1 MAFEAT
7 KNFKKKSAG
16 GRFEATS
23 NFGVD
28 DTVISS
34 RVNAISKD
42 IESLYNDYY
51 KDYTERSKYV
61 LGVDSKYENMQAPGL
76 KVSMQSYKDRAKKIK
91 QSIEDNKAFLTPEGY
106 LAALQK
112 VNSIIDTDTTEDDKT
127 FSDYFNS
134 SAAAGGRDKFNKIV
148 EERAAAQSTLKK
160 AGLNE
165 NSKYRD
171 IEAALSD
178 RTIDAGAAP
187 DEMGQGR
194 RYQGR
199 KLTSED
205 KDYLSSLLLTEDKV
219 STMTDDEILRKIKDK
234 GNPSY
239 KQKIALGEIDRLTKR
254 NEELIKLAEAD
265 GNVSSFNPYGD
276 YAEEYADNQ
285 QRMEKLRNM
294 IDNDYAGRDV
304 AYYYTD
310 DNGNSGAMSWENLY
324 YERKVGNAYK
334 AATDKGYGGYNSAA
348 AAAYDEINFIEKVTD
363 AMQWLSENSTVS
375 AEKKKPYLDIVK
387 EYDEKYGTSYAKEDG
402 IYGIETKNRINSE
415 IKNSDALNKLKENFK
430 SESGAT
436 YDAVKDYAKLQRDK
450 ERAAKV
456 QETVQTAVEGVNSV
470 PVVGKALGGIA
481 SAISAVPFAL
491 VSGTDYIFNLMDSI
505 GHSDYNSDS
514 FRPINTY
521 DDYAT
526 NISSEIIG
534 TQTEIY
540 DKAMQEAGV
549 SERARKFWTSTYSGV
564 SSGINSLATVVGSC
578 YAFGPAAGQVVA
590 SVILSGQA
598 ASSGLQE
605 AVQNGSTTNEALAYG
620 FASGVAE
627 YLGEKI
633 SIGSLVDKFLESSFD
648 VTSFKSFMKSFVKDK
663 NLLKMLGQGA
673 VEGSEEVVTEIMNRF
688 SDAVINQ
695 DHSKFSN
702 AILTYEAEELSREE
716 AKKKAFLDVL
726 ASAAEQ
732 AWGGFVGGI
741 MGGTAAVIGGGVSA
755 ARNSVADIKNQTDI
769 GKSIAGTDA
778 GKNVLEIAE
787 KRGFDISKASEEVPE
802 GRGVGKL
809 VSKVRNAVRNR
820 NMGKL
825 AQNVVEAELKAAKE
839 TAMPIV
845 NNNESLAEMVAEIAT
860 GTADVSAISALS
872 ANGVLTEENVEKVF
886 EALEAVQKRTETSEV
901 RNMINDIVETKESS
915 EGKAYNASSIYGI
928 KREGGK
934 TKYILEDGTEVDS
947 GEFGLTS
954 KDKTL
959 FVNAVKGMTDA
970 EANEMISAYRKYA
983 NGTDK
988 GVFATTWGLY
998 RSLGETG
1005 AAKNGERVAGYKS
1018 RIYFTQNA
1026 EVNNVLVTSAIEQGV
1041 KARAQSEMKRNIKA
1055 RAERVIQER
1064 GRAKGEVRGEEHLG
1078 KNKSGAKN
1086 VARTLA
1092 KLGYDVEFLSEDAKL
1107 HGKRI
1112 GDTLINGAY
1121 DAETNTIYL
1130 RADAAYNAAEVRG
1143 ILGHTLAHEITHS
1156 IKVWSEADY
1165 NVLTDFIRDALE
1177 ADFDAL
1183 VKEKMD
1189 KLGMSYAM
1197 ASDEVIAD
1205 GCEMLLRDSKALEKL
1220 ATENASLFVKVV
1232 TKVREFIANLRKAQ
1246 TDMYGGSEELHDA
1259 ALKLREALKSLE
1271 EVQEVFDNALENSIR
1286 NMRDALAEAENAKT
1300 RENLDVLEKQAEK
1313 EGVQLSEE
1321 TDDKY
1326 DFTKSFAEQVEDF
1339 KNGKFPQYDTLLVGG
1354 TPQKWQSVGFN
1365 ALPVTLNQTHVD
1377 YALNGTKNFNHTIGK
1392 ALLKNLPEAIKDPIA
1407 IIQSQSKGH
1416 SDRAMV
1422 IFDFKHNGSQVIS
1435 AIEIDGTGRTNNIVI
1450 DSNAMT
1456 TIFAKKNSLSQ
1467 LKSAIEHTNKGAV
1480 ELFYWDKNRAVTL
1493 LQRAGLQ
1500 LPSALPHDG
1509 SVNSIRDSKS
1519 NVKTKFENVTETQQF
1534 KRWFGD
1540 WQKHPS
1546 KINPIFLDADGK
1558 PKVFYHGAKKNGGFT
1573 VFRNWQYFT
1582 DKKSYAERY
1591 AERGNSKA
1599 LYAVYLTADK
1609 VFDTRDAQ
1617 ARDIYN
1623 SIRSEYGLSEL
1634 QDTGL
1639 PEWTDGYDISEYLD
1653 EHPEFGYDAIILD
1666 EGGDLVDGKPVS
1678 RGLSIVVKDSSQ
1690 IKSAT
1695 DNIGTFDKGNKD
1707 IRYSEEIIERDAEY
1721 LKLAKDPEKN
1731 AAQLRKLVDDAAKA
1745 AGLNSPML
1753 YHGTKNA
1760 GFTGFDLSKMDDGSS
1775 IFLTSSPAIASTYS
1789 GVAGARSIADMR
1801 TARSIDSMSAEDLTK
1816 ALNAH
1821 SKQNAETDEGIYNY
1835 EIYDLKKKEHLTKDV
1850 EKDAERLSKTVERLT
1865 GEYADRLAE
1874 DFDDKTAAVHR
1885 QLAELSEKLA
1895 DGKYSELST
1904 PIYMLLHHTDAFKGE
1919 AGIAE
1924 LEKNIRLMNKLNG
1937 AKMTSEGV
1945 IVKEGLD
1952 GYDLRV
1958 LSTEQARNELR
1969 AAEGAGNYAV
1979 FARLGNSLSV
1989 DAHGDNWNALDF
2001 RIPDSKYEISEDE
2014 GQYRIID
2021 KSTRTAV
2028 WSDGKMRWGSRE
2040 EAQKIID
2047 GFSDKDGWTK
2057 RLNTTRQ
2064 IAEYAKANGY
2074 DSVVFKNLRDNGG
2087 MNSNVSLDTASDVYV
2102 LFNPNDAK
2110 SADLITYDDNGNI
2123 IPLSER
2129 FNSWN
2134 DDLRYSEE
2142 TSEEFAENE
2151 KAAIE
2156 KALANMSVKD
2166 YNRRGWARTLLTR
2179 EDASKL
2185 YSAVAE
2191 LFANKKRKEFRLKDG
2206 SYAVEVNNKIIFVSG
2221 TFENPRYESVLVFN
2235 TDNATDME
2243 ALKYYFFGDTATNDL
2258 TVKDIKRFINQ
2269 RRNYGQVYGFN
2280 GEDYKA
2286 SGKRDFGRAKLRN
2299 GTKGFGDISQFEVRD
2314 GVYTKD
2320 EGNVS
2325 LRVQGLKFSEET
2337 ETSRDTL
2344 VSDMEAVAETD
2355 EEKSFVEKLKSEVK
2369 KANALQKE
2377 LAEVN
2382 RKIKEISFTKGT
2394 DRSALPSLNEKKERL
2409 AKKLNRLDSK
2419 FYGYRGYDTFKTLA
2433 ERKSKEAVIA
2443 EKLRSKAALRSQKQ
2457 KYQEAAQGIKDTLA
2471 QREENRRRREIVR
2484 DIAKRIDKLDKLA
2497 KEDSKTKHIPS
2508 AMRDIV
2514 KAFREQIDSRT
2525 QNYDERIARAE
2536 NAIASLEKRR
2546 GRYLDAYTEYT
2557 QLAERIKQYDKGSKD
2572 YADADARMGQLKQDF
2587 DSYNSLTE
2595 QIEKKLSSIEKSGER
2610 NVRAAD
2616 YLSEML
2622 SYYKTYD
2629 NADST
2634 YYIDV
2639 SDLAR
2644 AIEDLRHSIGERPL
2658 YLLTADQLEDVLAVT
2673 KAVQKKISDANKLF
2687 RSSRSVSETTAKV
2700 AGETKDAR
2708 NKKVSRSDFV
2718 RGAKDRT
2725 ANMLFWNNL
2734 KPYEL
2739 FKQSGS
2745 DTLYQLYRNLQ
2756 RAEGDSGRLI
2766 LKYAD
2771 KYRETAQKY
2780 GIKEKMF
2787 NQKFDITF
2795 DNGKTARLTGGEI
2808 LTLYLTAKRGQGR
2821 VHLLGDGFRLEG
2833 GKMRLVADGKETVYA
2848 NADMMTLTENDL
2860 TKFGKTLSDDMRRF
2874 GDEMQKYMSTEIAAD
2889 GNAVSM
2895 KLYDIMLFG
2904 EDNYI
2909 TLTVDNN
2916 YLRSTIDPKNN
2927 TAKLKNSKFT
2937 IKTVAN
2943 ATQALSISSFVNV
2956 YQTHAS
2962 DMAAYAA
2969 FTLPLEDITK
2979 VINGTSKSED
2989 GSTRVRDVLGSKLY
3003 GEMMKFLTD
3012 VNGGIR
3018 SDGDLAYMR
3027 LFSAVKAARTGLN
3040 LAVAIQQPCA
3050 VMRAFAEINPKYF
3063 IGVKAKTMSE
3073 AQQRKSLAEMTQYAS
3088 TWVVK
3093 QLGGVDINT
3102 KQSIGKTI
3110 TDLGAKGNTFGHTAA
3125 KGLQEGQFWVAEK
3138 LDQVTW
3144 MWIWNAC
3151 RNEAIDN
3158 FKKSNADYTY
3168 KDVLKKAGDRFDEI
3182 TNKTQVY
3189 DSIFA
3194 RSKIMR
3200 EGNVFS
3206 KFITQFMAE
3215 PITTLNMA
3223 YDGIRHLMNGEKG
3236 KAAGIFASLIASQIF
3251 TAAIRS
3257 FADAFRDDDDD
3268 KNYWEKYLQAFIE
3281 NSIDNINPFMLL
3293 PWFKD
3298 IYSLVFNGFNV
3309 DRPDVE
3315 IIGDLMTKVKKL
3327 AKVWGDES
3335 KNAKERAEA
3344 SWDALSIL
3352 ADMSGVA
3359 MTSLTR
3365 DFRAIY
3371 RTITTEWQSAT
3382 KTTTNTAADTA
3393 WKNGLSR
3400 NLTTPRDDKGKL
3412 YYAFM
3417 NDDDTYI
3424 ARTQDRLGEKDFR
3437 RCVIDCLKDN
3447 DIRIAE
3453 AAAAHMDGDYEKYDG
3468 IIRDIAN
3475 DGFDKEYVVAAV
3487 VSAENK
3493 ALKDSADE
3501 DVDTVS
3507 QIDGMT
3513 ATKKDIIADVEEGN
3527 YDLLEEY
3534 YRLKVDYYKEKEAD
3548 DPEGKAFTSVRS
3560 LLSGH
3565 YRDLYKDGDEDER
3578 ERIADILGDV
3588 TVDGH
3593 KVIKKSTVRKWKED

>member
-106 LAALQK
+106 LAALQN

-148 EERAAAQSTLKK
+148 EERAAAQSALKK

-276 YAEEYADNQ
+276 YAEEYANNQ

-387 EYDEKYGTSYAKEDG
+387 EYDEKYGTNYAKEDG
-402 IYGIETKNRINSE
+402 IYSIETKNRINSE

-526 NISSEIIG
+526 NISGEIIG
-534 TQTEIY
+534 AQTEIY

-702 AILTYEAEELSREE
+702 AILTYEAEGLSREE

-1121 DAETNTIYL
+1121 DEKTNTIYL
-1130 RADAAYNAAEVRG
+1130 RADATYNATDVRG
-1143 ILGHTLAHEITHS
+1143 ILGHTLAHEVTHS

-1165 NVLTDFIRDALE
+1165 NVLTDYIRDALD

-1220 ATENASLFVKVV
+1220 AMENANLFVKVV

-1246 TDMYGGSEELHDA
+1246 TDMYDGNEELHDA

-1286 NMRDALAEAENAKT
+1286 NMRNALAEAENAKT

-1313 EGVQLSEE
+1313 EGLQLSEE

-1377 YALNGTKNFNHTIGK
+1377 YALNGTKNFNHTIGE

-1639 PEWTDGYDISEYLD
+1639 PDWTDGYDISEYLD
-1653 EHPEFGYDAIILD
+1653 EHPELGYDAIILD

-1707 IRYSEEIIERDAEY
+1707 IRYSEETSEQRENALTSFTDDDVKKYVNKAVRRFHTTYSLKKAAY
-1721 LKLAKDPEKN
+1721 LTTTGSMLDFSDGQGYRVQDHREISDILDLP
-1731 AAQLRKLVDDAAKA
+1731 DDA
-1745 AGLNSPML
+1745 GYS
-1753 YHGTKNA
+1753 
-1760 GFTGFDLSKMDDGSS
+1760 DG
-1775 IFLTSSPAIASTYS
+1775 
-1789 GVAGARSIADMR
+1789 M
-1801 TARSIDSMSAEDLTK
+1801 
-1816 ALNAH
+1816 
-1821 SKQNAETDEGIYNY
+1821 IYFMNM
-1835 EIYDLKKKEHLTKDV
+1835 
-1850 EKDAERLSKTVERLT
+1850 
-1865 GEYADRLAE
+1865 G
-1874 DFDDKTAAVHR
+1874 
-1885 QLAELSEKLA
+1885 
-1895 DGKYSELST
+1895 
-1904 PIYMLLHHTDAFKGE
+1904 
-1919 AGIAE
+1919 
-1924 LEKNIRLMNKLNG
+1924 NIRLQTYGIDIAAMPN
-1937 AKMTSEGV
+1937 AKQVSMLRSIIPSIMRENDGFYLDVSDSRGNNVFSREYGEGTSTSKIISDIQNYFKDGT
-1945 IVKEGLD
+1945 IPKEQS
-1952 GYDLRV
+1952 DLR
-1958 LSTEQARNELR
+1958 E
-1969 AAEGAGNYAV
+1969 
-1979 FARLGNSLSV
+1979 FM
-1989 DAHGDNWNALDF
+1989 F
-2001 RIPDSKYEISEDE
+2001 
-2014 GQYRIID
+2014 
-2021 KSTRTAV
+2021 
-2028 WSDGKMRWGSRE
+2028 
-2040 EAQKIID
+2040 
-2047 GFSDKDGWTK
+2047 
-2057 RLNTTRQ
+2057 
-2064 IAEYAKANGY
+2064 
-2074 DSVVFKNLRDNGG
+2074 
-2087 MNSNVSLDTASDVYV
+2087 
-2102 LFNPNDAK
+2102 
-2110 SADLITYDDNGNI
+2110 
-2123 IPLSER
+2123 
-2129 FNSWN
+2129 
-2134 DDLRYSEE
+2134 SEE

-2151 KAAIE
+2151 KSAIE

-2166 YNRRGWARTLLTR
+2166 YNRRGWLRTLLTR

-2377 LAEVN
+2377 LAETN

-2394 DRSALPSLNEKKERL
+2394 DRSALPSLNEEKERI

-2508 AMRDIV
+2508 ALRDIV

-2536 NAIASLEKRR
+2536 NAIVSLEKRR
-2546 GRYLDAYTEYT
+2546 GKYLDAYTEYT

-2916 YLRSTIDPKNN
+2916 YLRSTIDPKKN

-3200 EGNVFS
+3200 DGKAFE

-3215 PITTLNMA
+3215 PMTTLNMV
-3223 YDGIRHLMNGEKG
+3223 YDGVRLLLNGEKG

-3371 RTITTEWQSAT
+3371 RTIATEWQSAT

-3437 RCVIDCLKDN
+3437 RRVIDCLKDN

-3453 AAAAHMDGDYEKYDG
+3453 AAAAHMDGDYEKYDS

-3493 ALKDSADE
+3493 ALKDSADEDE

>member
-7 KNFKKKSAG
+7 KNFKKKSSEN
-16 GRFEATS
+16 RFDSTER
-23 NFGVD
+23 FDVD
-28 DTVISS
+28 SAYVSGKL
-34 RVNAISKD
+34 SK
-42 IESLYNDYY
+42 LQNDYS
-51 KDYTERSKYV
+51 KLISDYDHTNTEMSKYV
-61 LGVDSKYENMQAPGL
+61 MGEKSFFDKLQAPGYKAVEESPYRERAL
-76 KVSMQSYKDRAKKIK
+76 KIKKELDLNKDFMDPESYLAYSRKLNYILDDNTLKDRISGFSEVFRERNESGISREDYRKQFEKSYENQEYLESVKRKYAIDDNTNANKIIGISEGINIPEKQTADKMSVDKEASREYNSEKARIERTYGISLSYEDYEGNTVKLQKIMESLPAGREKQKILDFSKINPEEYDYAQYVNSPSAVKQKTNLYQTDRTGTVHDEEETDILKRDKAALRQIAAKRITMDDWNAINEGNAYENIAADYKVSAIINDAMSKADFEEKSKISDEEKETLRFDSSPLSTSETAKKKFFGGGTLDSAFDLSASYDEITNGMSDEEK
-91 QSIEDNKAFLTPEGY
+91 NVFNYILNTEGKTAATEYRQLLNRDSEFYEDIGSRKGREFYEKNLKGHPILTALYSVPAGFFGQFGSSIQSAGDFALGTTPDPKENTG
-106 LAALQK
+106 L
-112 VNSIIDTDTTEDDKT
+112 
-127 FSDYFNS
+127 
-134 SAAAGGRDKFNKIV
+134 SAV
-148 EERAAAQSTLKK
+148 
-160 AGLNE
+160 
-165 NSKYRD
+165 
-171 IEAALSD
+171 EAAKQDHGALYNVLLNLGVNIGDNAPSW
-178 RTIDAGAAP
+178 IIGGAAGAAAK
-187 DEMGQGR
+187 GFGAAVKTAQGIANTASA
-194 RYQGR
+194 G
-199 KLTSED
+199 TMF
-205 KDYLSSLLLTEDKV
+205 LSAG
-219 STMTDDEILRKIKDK
+219 STAYSQAIEE
-234 GNPSY
+234 GYSA
-239 KQKIALGEIDRLTKR
+239 KQAQ
-254 NEELIKLAEAD
+254 N
-265 GNVSSFNPYGD
+265 YGV
-276 YAEEYADNQ
+276 
-285 QRMEKLRNM
+285 
-294 IDNDYAGRDV
+294 ITG
-304 AYYYTD
+304 
-310 DNGNSGAMSWENLY
+310 
-324 YERKVGNAYK
+324 
-334 AATDKGYGGYNSAA
+334 
-348 AAAYDEINFIEKVTD
+348 
-363 AMQWLSENSTVS
+363 LSE
-375 AEKKKPYLDIVK
+375 AFLE
-387 EYDEKYGTSYAKEDG
+387 
-402 IYGIETKNRINSE
+402 
-415 IKNSDALNKLKENFK
+415 
-430 SESGAT
+430 
-436 YDAVKDYAKLQRDK
+436 
-450 ERAAKV
+450 
-456 QETVQTAVEGVNSV
+456 
-470 PVVGKALGGIA
+470 KALGGIA
-481 SAISAVPFAL
+481 GMGGKITGKSVEAAIKNIEKAGLRMLAEGTIDMAGEFTEEYLQEILDPVFRNITLDENNEFKPFTADALYAGMLGALSA
-491 VSGTDYIFNLMDSI
+491 
-505 GHSDYNSDS
+505 
-514 FRPINTY
+514 
-521 DDYAT
+521 
-526 NISSEIIG
+526 
-534 TQTEIY
+534 
-540 DKAMQEAGV
+540 
-549 SERARKFWTSTYSGV
+549 
-564 SSGINSLATVVGSC
+564 ATVN
-578 YAFGPAAGQVVA
+578 AGPLTVDAV
-590 SVILSGQA
+590 SY
-598 ASSGLQE
+598 ASSK
-605 AVQNGSTTNEALAYG
+605 A
-620 FASGVAE
+620 
-627 YLGEKI
+627 K
-633 SIGSLVDKFLESSFD
+633 
-648 VTSFKSFMKSFVKDK
+648 
-663 NLLKMLGQGA
+663 
-673 VEGSEEVVTEIMNRF
+673 
-688 SDAVINQ
+688 
-695 DHSKFSN
+695 N
-702 AILTYEAEELSREE
+702 AI
-716 AKKKAFLDVL
+716 D
-726 ASAAEQ
+726 
-732 AWGGFVGGI
+732 
-741 MGGTAAVIGGGVSA
+741 TAAAVKKVG
-755 ARNSVADIKNQTDI
+755 NQIT
-769 GKSIAGTDA
+769 GTDA
-778 GKNVLEIAE
+778 GKNLLEIAE

-1107 HGKRI
+1107 EGERI
-1112 GDTLINGAY
+1112 GETLKNGAY
-1121 DAETNTIYL
+1121 DEKTNTIYL
-1130 RADAAYNAAEVRG
+1130 RADAKYNAAETRG
-1143 ILGHTLAHEITHS
+1143 ILGHTLAHEVTHS
-1156 IKVWSEADY
+1156 IKTWSEADY
-1165 NVLTDFIRDALE
+1165 NVLTDYIRDALG
-1177 ADFDAL
+1177 ADFDTL
-1183 VKEKMD
+1183 VKDKMN
-1189 KLGMSYAM
+1189 KLNMGYTM

-1220 ATENASLFVKVV
+1220 AMENANLFVKVV
-1232 TKVREFIANLRKAQ
+1232 TKVREFVANLRKAQ
-1246 TDMYGGSEELHDA
+1246 TDMYGGNEELHDA
-1259 ALKLREALKSLE
+1259 ALKLKEALKSLE

-1321 TDDKY
+1321 T
-1326 DFTKSFAEQVEDF
+1326 
-1339 KNGKFPQYDTLLVGG
+1339 
-1354 TPQKWQSVGFN
+1354 
-1365 ALPVTLNQTHVD
+1365 
-1377 YALNGTKNFNHTIGK
+1377 
-1392 ALLKNLPEAIKDPIA
+1392 
-1407 IIQSQSKGH
+1407 
-1416 SDRAMV
+1416 
-1422 IFDFKHNGSQVIS
+1422 
-1435 AIEIDGTGRTNNIVI
+1435 
-1450 DSNAMT
+1450 
-1456 TIFAKKNSLSQ
+1456 
-1467 LKSAIEHTNKGAV
+1467 
-1480 ELFYWDKNRAVTL
+1480 
-1493 LQRAGLQ
+1493 
-1500 LPSALPHDG
+1500 
-1509 SVNSIRDSKS
+1509 
-1519 NVKTKFENVTETQQF
+1519 
-1534 KRWFGD
+1534 
-1540 WQKHPS
+1540 
-1546 KINPIFLDADGK
+1546 AD
-1558 PKVFYHGAKKNGGFT
+1558 
-1573 VFRNWQYFT
+1573 
-1582 DKKSYAERY
+1582 
-1591 AERGNSKA
+1591 
-1599 LYAVYLTADK
+1599 
-1609 VFDTRDAQ
+1609 
-1617 ARDIYN
+1617 
-1623 SIRSEYGLSEL
+1623 
-1634 QDTGL
+1634 
-1639 PEWTDGYDISEYLD
+1639 
-1653 EHPEFGYDAIILD
+1653 
-1666 EGGDLVDGKPVS
+1666 
-1678 RGLSIVVKDSSQ
+1678 
-1690 IKSAT
+1690 
-1695 DNIGTFDKGNKD
+1695 
-1707 IRYSEEIIERDAEY
+1707 
-1721 LKLAKDPEKN
+1721 
-1731 AAQLRKLVDDAAKA
+1731 
-1745 AGLNSPML
+1745 
-1753 YHGTKNA
+1753 
-1760 GFTGFDLSKMDDGSS
+1760 
-1775 IFLTSSPAIASTYS
+1775 
-1789 GVAGARSIADMR
+1789 
-1801 TARSIDSMSAEDLTK
+1801 
-1816 ALNAH
+1816 
-1821 SKQNAETDEGIYNY
+1821 
-1835 EIYDLKKKEHLTKDV
+1835 
-1850 EKDAERLSKTVERLT
+1850 
-1865 GEYADRLAE
+1865 
-1874 DFDDKTAAVHR
+1874 
-1885 QLAELSEKLA
+1885 
-1895 DGKYSELST
+1895 
-1904 PIYMLLHHTDAFKGE
+1904 
-1919 AGIAE
+1919 
-1924 LEKNIRLMNKLNG
+1924 
-1937 AKMTSEGV
+1937 
-1945 IVKEGLD
+1945 
-1952 GYDLRV
+1952 
-1958 LSTEQARNELR
+1958 
-1969 AAEGAGNYAV
+1969 
-1979 FARLGNSLSV
+1979 
-1989 DAHGDNWNALDF
+1989 
-2001 RIPDSKYEISEDE
+2001 
-2014 GQYRIID
+2014 
-2021 KSTRTAV
+2021 
-2028 WSDGKMRWGSRE
+2028 
-2040 EAQKIID
+2040 
-2047 GFSDKDGWTK
+2047 
-2057 RLNTTRQ
+2057 
-2064 IAEYAKANGY
+2064 
-2074 DSVVFKNLRDNGG
+2074 
-2087 MNSNVSLDTASDVYV
+2087 
-2102 LFNPNDAK
+2102 
-2110 SADLITYDDNGNI
+2110 
-2123 IPLSER
+2123 
-2129 FNSWN
+2129 
-2134 DDLRYSEE
+2134 
-2142 TSEEFAENE
+2142 EFAEKE

-2166 YNRRGWARTLLTR
+2166 YNRRGWLRTLLTR

-2185 YSAVAE
+2185 NSAVAK
-2191 LFANKKRKEFRLKDG
+2191 LFINKNRKEFRLKDG

-2243 ALKYYFFGDTATNDL
+2243 AIKDQFFSGTATKGL
-2258 TVKDIKRFINQ
+2258 SQKDIERFIKQ

-2280 GEDYKA
+2280 AESFKA
-2286 SGKRDFGRAKLRN
+2286 TGKSDFGRAKLRSDTN
-2299 GTKGFGDISQFEVRD
+2299 AFGDSARLKVRD
-2314 GVYTKD
+2314 GIHTKA
-2320 EGNVS
+2320 EGSVS
-2325 LRVQGLKFSEET
+2325 SRVQGLKFSEET

-2369 KANALQKE
+2369 KANALQKG

-2382 RKIKEISFTKGT
+2382 RKIKEISFTNGA
-2394 DRSALPSLNEKKERL
+2394 DRSALPSLNEEKERI

-2443 EKLRSKAALRSQKQ
+2443 ERLRGKEALRSQKQ

-2508 AMRDIV
+2508 ALRDIV

-2546 GRYLDAYTEYT
+2546 GKYLDAYTEYT

-2687 RSSRSVSETTAKV
+2687 RSSRSVSEATAKV
-2700 AGETKDAR
+2700 AGEAKDAR

-2725 ANMLFWNNL
+2725 ANMLYWNNL

-2821 VHLLGDGFRLEG
+2821 VHLLGDGFRLDG

-2916 YLRSTIDPKNN
+2916 YLRSTIDPKKN

-3018 SDGDLAYMR
+3018 SDGDLVSTR
-3027 LFSAVKAARTGLN
+3027 LFSAVKAARVGLN
-3040 LAVAIQQPCA
+3040 LRVAIQQPCA
-3050 VMRAFAEINPKYF
+3050 IMRAFAEIDPKYF
-3063 IGVKAKTMSE
+3063 IGAKAKAMSE
-3073 AQQRKSLAEMTQYAS
+3073 AQQSKALAEMTQYAS

-3110 TDLGAKGNTFGHTAA
+3110 TDLGAKGNTLGHTVA
-3125 KGLQEGQFWVAEK
+3125 KGLQEGQFWLAEK
-3138 LDQVTW
+3138 ADQVTW
-3144 MWIWNAC
+3144 MWIWTAC
-3151 RNEAIDN
+3151 KNEVIDN
-3158 FKKSNADYTY
+3158 FKKSKADYTY

-3200 EGNVFS
+3200 DGNAFE
-3206 KFITQFMAE
+3206 KFLTQFMAE
-3215 PITTLNMA
+3215 PMTTLNMA
-3223 YDGIRHLMNGEKG
+3223 YDAIRLRMNGETG
-3236 KAAGIFASLIASQIF
+3236 KAARIFASLIMNAIF
-3251 TAAIRS
+3251 TAA
-3257 FADAFRDDDDD
+3257 AAALPDAVRDDDDD
-3268 KNYWEKYLQAFIE
+3268 KNFGEKYLQALIE

-3298 IYSLVFNGFNV
+3298 AYSLIFNGFNV

-3315 IIGDLMTKVKKL
+3315 ILGDLTTKIKKL

-3335 KNAKERAEA
+3335 KNAEERTEA
-3344 SWDALSIL
+3344 AWDALSIL

-3365 DFRAIY
+3365 DFRTIY
-3371 RTITTEWQSAT
+3371 STITTKTNWESGT

-3400 NLTTPRDDKGKL
+3400 NITTPRDDKGKL

-3417 NDDDTYI
+3417 HDDDTYI

-3437 RCVIDCLKDN
+3437 RRVIDGLKDN

-3453 AAAAHMDGDYEKYDG
+3453 AAAAHIDGDYEKYDS

-3493 ALKDSADE
+3493 ALKDSADEDE

-3565 YRDLYKDGDEDER
+3565 YRELYKDGDEDER
-3578 ERIADILGDV
+3578 ERIADILSDV

-3593 KVIKKSTVRKWKED
+3593 KVIKKATVRKWKED